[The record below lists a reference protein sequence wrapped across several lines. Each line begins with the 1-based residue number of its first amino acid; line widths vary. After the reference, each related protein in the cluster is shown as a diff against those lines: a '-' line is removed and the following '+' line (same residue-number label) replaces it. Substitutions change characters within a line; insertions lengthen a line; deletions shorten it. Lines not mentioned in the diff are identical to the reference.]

1 MVEHLYDIGE
11 VDAVSADVLPV
22 LAVIP
27 LELHSSIVYTF
38 RPYVKPACLWR
49 KVANFAQRCLGQ
61 IDTGPD
67 LWDSDHS
74 LKLGEA
80 IYDSA
85 HGAGVVTLE
94 AGGRRRR
101 RCPTG

>member
-1 MVEHLYDIGE
+1 M
-11 VDAVSADVLPV
+11 
-22 LAVIP
+22 
-27 LELHSSIVYTF
+27 
-38 RPYVKPACLWR
+38 
-49 KVANFAQRCLGQ
+49 ANFAKRCLGQ

-67 LWDSDHS
+67 LWDSYHS

-94 AGGRRRR
+94 V
-101 RCPTG
+101 